1 MAAILTLDLGSTQLK
16 LMVLSENAEV
26 LYLDSEKYPTYAED
40 GGFLEQKPEEWIE
53 ALQRGMRKLGQRMDA
68 RSIDAVSFSGHMSG
82 VVLVDKQGEVLR
94 PCVMLSDSRSQHE
107 CVELSETVGELVRR
121 HTGNPVINA
130 FSLPKLLWI
139 KRHEPQL
146 WRQTDVWLA
155 PKDYLRYWIT
165 GEKATEYTDAYNS
178 LCVDR
183 ISRTWCEAVID
194 AAGLEKSK
202 FPKMLSPEAQA
213 GAVTAK
219 AAQAKKKRE
228 EAAKSADSDD
238 VTER

>member
-94 PCVMLSDSRSQHE
+94 PCVMLSDSRSQQE

-121 HTGNPVINA
+121 YTGNPVINA
-130 FSLPKLLWI
+130 FSLPKLLWSNGTSRSSGVKPTYGWRRRTI
-139 KRHEPQL
+139 CAIGSPGRKRPST
-146 WRQTDVWLA
+146 RM
-155 PKDYLRYWIT
+155 
-165 GEKATEYTDAYNS
+165 
-178 LCVDR
+178 
-183 ISRTWCEAVID
+183 RTIRCA
-194 AAGLEKSK
+194 
-202 FPKMLSPEAQA
+202 
-213 GAVTAK
+213 
-219 AAQAKKKRE
+219 
-228 EAAKSADSDD
+228 
-238 VTER
+238 

>member
-94 PCVMLSDSRSQHE
+94 PCVMLSDSRSQQE

-121 HTGNPVINA
+121 YTGNPVINA

-139 KRHEPQL
+139 KRHEPAA
-146 WRQTDVWLA
+146 LA
-155 PKDYLRYWIT
+155 TNR
-165 GEKATEYTDAYNS
+165 
-178 LCVDR
+178 R
-183 ISRTWCEAVID
+183 
-194 AAGLEKSK
+194 
-202 FPKMLSPEAQA
+202 MA
-213 GAVTAK
+213 GA
-219 AAQAKKKRE
+219 E
-228 EAAKSADSDD
+228 GLSALFGHRGESDRS
-238 VTER
+238 TRMRTIRCA